1 MAATMRQQLKSL
13 SAILVAISTVALLT
27 GCPADQDG
35 EEKSGSIDRATK
47 KVADAAV
54 DYIQTPK
61 DKAEA
66 VKEIEEARRNRLEE
80 QTR

>member
-1 MAATMRQQLKSL
+1 MGTAQRRMLEFLFAAIIAL
-13 SAILVAISTVALLT
+13 SAAALLT
-27 GCPADQDG
+27 GCPAEQD

-61 DKAEA
+61 EKAEA
-66 VKEIEEARRNRLEE
+66 VKEIEEARHKTFEE
-80 QTR
+80 QPR